1 LASEGLIAVAILTT
15 DSFNA
20 SGVNA
25 GSVVFAGAHAVQSAL
40 EDVDGDGRLDMVLHF
55 RVQDT
60 KLAEIYAELVA
71 GDLNGDGILDSS
83 HKMAAVSLT
92 GLTATDEYF
101 AGFDEVDLFLSGKNL
116 RDFLDRLAATGAI

>member
-1 LASEGLIAVAILTT
+1 
-15 DSFNA
+15 
-20 SGVNA
+20 
-25 GSVVFAGAHAVQSAL
+25 
-40 EDVDGDGRLDMVLHF
+40 
-55 RVQDT
+55 VQDT